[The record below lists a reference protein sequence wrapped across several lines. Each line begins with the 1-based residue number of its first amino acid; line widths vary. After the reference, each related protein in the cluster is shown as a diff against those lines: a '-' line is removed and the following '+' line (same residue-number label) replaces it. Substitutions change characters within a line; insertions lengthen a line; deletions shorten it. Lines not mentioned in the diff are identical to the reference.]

1 MLYGHWAFESFNRTK
16 AINMSTLKV
25 VVVSGNL
32 GLPSKTLALAGQIVE
47 AIKQHAYQKACIEV
61 ITHSLADLAPVFG
74 LARHPGEL
82 SDIGKAVL
90 DSIGSADIL
99 VAVTPVYKGSYT
111 GLFKH
116 LFDFLDVKALN
127 EVPVI
132 LGATG
137 GGEKHALIIEH
148 QLRPL
153 FGFFGAQTV
162 PSGIY
167 AAEQDYD
174 GSRFSDAVVNER
186 IHAAARQAVVAALI
200 RADQTQS
207 CEAA

>member
-1 MLYGHWAFESFNRTK
+1 
-16 AINMSTLKV
+16 MSTLKV

-32 GLPSKTLALAGQIVE
+32 GLPSKTLALAEQIVE
-47 AIKQHAYQKACIEV
+47 AIKQQAVIEV
-61 ITHSLADLAPVFG
+61 TTHHLAEWGPVFG
-74 LARHPGEL
+74 PARHPGEL
-82 SDIGKAVL
+82 SDSGKAVL

-116 LFDFLDVKALN
+116 VFDFLDVKALN

-167 AAEQDYD
+167 ATEQNYD

-186 IHAAARQAVVAALI
+186 IHAAARQAVVAARVRSEQIPLSQI
-200 RADQTQS
+200 A
-207 CEAA
+207 

>member
-1 MLYGHWAFESFNRTK
+1 
-16 AINMSTLKV
+16 MSTLKV

-47 AIKQHAYQKACIEV
+47 AIKQQACIEV

-167 AAEQDYD
+167 ATEQNYD
-174 GSRFSDAVVNER
+174 GSRFSDAIVNER

-207 CEAA
+207 CEVA